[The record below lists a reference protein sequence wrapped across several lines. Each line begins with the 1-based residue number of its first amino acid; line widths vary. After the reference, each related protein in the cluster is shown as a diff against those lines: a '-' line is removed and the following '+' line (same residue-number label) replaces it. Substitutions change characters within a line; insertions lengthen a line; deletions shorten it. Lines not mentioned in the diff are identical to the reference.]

1 METSARLPSATI
13 YVDPTCPF
21 AWITSKWL
29 AEVEL
34 HAGLR
39 VRRELMSLSVVN
51 EGREL
56 DAWYRDY
63 NEGAWRP
70 ARVAAALLASA
81 HAKHWA
87 DFYERFGQRRHVG
100 GLRDDAQNIALTL
113 DELQLPAGLAAA
125 AEDTSWDADLRAR
138 TKVAT
143 ALLTDD
149 GGTPIVHIGDRGFFG
164 PVLTAVPRGDAAV
177 RLWHAVSTLAT
188 IPSFSE
194 LKGARDEHLRTN

>member
-1 METSARLPSATI
+1 M
-13 YVDPTCPF
+13 
-21 AWITSKWL
+21 WL

-34 HAGLR
+34 HAGVE
-39 VRRELMSLSVVN
+39 VRRELMSLSAVN

-81 HAKHWA
+81 HAERWT
-87 DFYERFGQRRHVG
+87 DFYDRFGQRRHVG
-100 GLRDDAQNIALTL
+100 GLRDDAQNIELTL
-113 DELQLPAGLAAA
+113 DELRLPLELAGA
-125 AEDTSWDADLRAR
+125 AEDSSWDSDLRAR
-138 TKVAT
+138 TKAAT
-143 ALLTDD
+143 APLTDD
-149 GGTPIVHIGDRGFFG
+149 GGTPIVHVGDRGFFG
-164 PVLTAVPRGDAAV
+164 PVLTDVPRGDDAV

-194 LKGARDEHLRTN
+194 LKGARDEHLQMD